1 MTDEQKEEFLQA
13 LRDDEEFA
21 MSIHFIIE
29 QYINRAL
36 A

>member
-1 MTDEQKEEFLQA
+1 MTEEEKIKFLQA
-13 LRDDEEFA
+13 LREDEEFA

-29 QYINRAL
+29 QYINKAL

>member
-1 MTDEQKEEFLQA
+1 MTEEEKQNFLQA
-13 LRDDEEFA
+13 LREDKDFA

-29 QYINRAL
+29 KYINNAL